1 MNFIKFLLL
10 GINDLISGK
19 TERLDSAATSVFRH
33 GFEIR
38 QKP

>member
-1 MNFIKFLLL
+1 MNFITVLLL
-10 GINDLISGK
+10 SINDLISGK
-19 TERLDSAATSVFRH
+19 IKRLDSAATSEFRH